1 MNAETPM
8 SLVRKHPFVE
18 GMKEQHVEQL
28 GALAR
33 EVRIER
39 DKILFREEETSP
51 NFYLIVSGMVALE
64 IVPPSGAYRVETL
77 SGGDEFG
84 WSSVM
89 GQPAVFQARAME
101 NLHAL
106 VFDGEKLRAAFE
118 VDPAFGY
125 DFMRHLLNVVSGRLH
140 ATRLLVMDSHW
151 PVAKAA
157 GA

>member
-1 MNAETPM
+1 MTAQTP
-8 SLVRKHPFVE
+8 LELLRKHPFVE
-18 GMKEQHVEQL
+18 GMHEQHVEKL
-28 GALAR
+28 GTLAR
-33 EVRIER
+33 ETRVGR
-39 DKILFREEETSP
+39 DRILFREEEASP
-51 NFYLIVSGMVALE
+51 SFYLIVSGMVALE

-89 GQPAVFQARAME
+89 GQNAVFQARVME
-101 NLHAL
+101 DMHAL
-106 VFDGEKLRAAFE
+106 VFDSARLREACEK
-118 VDPAFGY
+118 DTGFGF
-125 DFMRHLLNVVSGRLH
+125 DFMRRLLTVVSDRLH

>member
-1 MNAETPM
+1 MNAQTP
-8 SLVRKHPFVE
+8 LEALRKHPFVE
-18 GMKEQHVEQL
+18 GMQERHVEKL
-28 GALAR
+28 GTLAR
-33 EVRIER
+33 EARIGGGR
-39 DKILFREEETSP
+39 ILFREEEASP
-51 NFYLIVSGMVALE
+51 HFYLIVSGMVALE

-89 GQPAVFQARAME
+89 GKAAVFQARVME
-101 NLHAL
+101 DTHAL
-106 VFDGEKLRAAFE
+106 VFDAAKLREACE
-118 VDPAFGY
+118 RDPSFGY
-125 DFMRHLLNVVSGRLH
+125 DFMRRLLAVVSDRLH